1 MLRPILMLGTLLA
14 VACGPAS
21 AQATVRVETAHL
33 EGPRQLQEQTQ
44 AAVVRNYLQAWQSIR
59 TALDQNRVDLLDR
72 DFAGTAREK
81 LADTIQQ
88 QAAIGIHTRYEDK
101 AHDLQI
107 VFYSPDGL
115 SIQLTDDVEY
125 DVQVLE
131 GEKLQTTQHV
141 RARYVAVLTPAEVR
155 WRVRVLQAQSE

>member
-1 MLRPILMLGTLLA
+1 MLRQVLMLGALIA
-14 VACGPAS
+14 VASGTAS

-44 AAVVRNYLQAWQSIR
+44 AAVIRNYLQAWQSIR
-59 TALDQNRVDLLDR
+59 IALDQNRVDLLDGG
-72 DFAGTAREK
+72 FAGTAREK

-88 QAAIGIHTRYEDK
+88 QAALGIHTRYEDK

-115 SIQLTDDVEY
+115 SIQLMDDVEY

-131 GEKLQTTQHV
+131 GEKLETTQHV

>member
-1 MLRPILMLGTLLA
+1 MLRPMLILGALIAAASGTS
-14 VACGPAS
+14 S
-21 AQATVRVETAHL
+21 AQARVRVEAAHL
-33 EGPRQLQEQTQ
+33 DGPRQLQEQTQ
-44 AAVVRNYLQAWQSIR
+44 AAAIRDYLHAWQTIG
-59 TALDQNRVDLLDR
+59 TALDQERVDLLDR

-81 LADTIQQ
+81 LADVIKQQ
-88 QAAIGIHTRYEDK
+88 SAVGIHTRYQDK
-101 AHDLQI
+101 SHDLQI

-131 GEKLQTTQHV
+131 GDKLQTTQHV

-155 WRVRVLQAQSE
+155 WRVRVLQARSE